1 MTTNRDGILDRQLP
15 ADVQN
20 EMALLGSIL
29 LNPTVLDDVALI
41 VDPRDFY
48 DPANRVLYE
57 TMTGLHETG
66 QRVDVALIANRLK
79 SANQWETVGGATGLA
94 AIAGAVPNAAHARW
108 YAGVIREK
116 ALLRG
121 LIEASHAGLETAFNP
136 DGRPAALIVE
146 EAEARVFRVVERGVA
161 LGARVVPIADV
172 LRDTLDR
179 IEHRRDGELAGAP
192 TGIHGL
198 DELLGGLRP
207 RELTVLGGRPGQG
220 KTALGMAIATA
231 AAEAGPVLFVSLEM
245 SQTEL
250 SERLLSMRS
259 RVNLYRMRNGRMNP
273 DERARIVATAAELS
287 AQRLWLEDSP
297 TRTAAQIA
305 AIARRHSRRFG
316 LSLLVVDYL
325 QLVSPAN
332 PRDPRQEQVA
342 QVSRRMKE
350 LARELNAA
358 VMVLAQV
365 NRSSEDQR
373 RAPRL
378 SELRES
384 GAIEQD
390 ADVVLFVHRPA
401 EYDPARRPASATDAE
416 VAEIIVGKHRNGPV
430 GTVEVNWRR
439 EYALFENRDNRPG
452 SEVDHWTERQN
463 DFEDWGQPTPPAPP
477 AQAGL
482 PGTDGW

>member
-1 MTTNRDGILDRQLP
+1 MAARTDILERKLP
-15 ADVQN
+15 SDVEN
-20 EMALLGSIL
+20 ERALLGSIL

-48 DPANRVLYE
+48 DPAHRTLYE
-57 TMTGLHETG
+57 TMSGLHEAG
-66 QRVDVALIANRLK
+66 QRVDVALISARLK
-79 SANQWETVGGATGLA
+79 SSNQWDAVGGASGLA
-94 AIAGAVPNAAHARW
+94 EIARAVPNAAHARW

-121 LIEASHAGLETAFNP
+121 LIEASTAGLENAFDPN
-136 DGRPAALIVE
+136 GRPAALIVE
-146 EAEARVFRVVERGVA
+146 EAEARVFNVVERGVA

-179 IEHRRDGELAGAP
+179 IEHRREGELAGTP
-192 TGIHGL
+192 TGIYGL

-220 KTALGMAIATA
+220 KTALGMAVAASASAT
-231 AAEAGPVLFVSLEM
+231 GPVLFVSLEM

-250 SERLLSMRS
+250 SERLLSMRG

-273 DERARIVATAAELS
+273 EERARIIATAAQLS

-297 TRTAAQIA
+297 SRTAAQIA

-350 LARELNAA
+350 LARELNCA

-416 VAEIIVGKHRNGPV
+416 VADVIVAKHRNGPV

-439 EYALFENRDNRPG
+439 EYALFENRDNRPCG
-452 SEVDHWTERQN
+452 EVDHWTERQN
-463 DFEDWGQPTPPAPP
+463 DFEDWGTPAPATPPGQP
-477 AQAGL
+477 GL
-482 PGTDGW
+482 PGVDGW